1 MQSVTVS
8 LQTEAWRRCS
18 DGKLSWL
25 HRWRLVRCV
34 RLSDRRGS
42 RGLAGVECQQDGK
55 KQVNKQKER
64 ENKMGRPT
72 EKMTDFAEKISD
84 LLGVKPDDWDDFESV
99 SEFIS
104 EYKEDYFDA
113 LRDNK

>member
-1 MQSVTVS
+1 M
-8 LQTEAWRRCS
+8 
-18 DGKLSWL
+18 
-25 HRWRLVRCV
+25 VRHPG
-34 RLSDRRGS
+34 LADRRGS
-42 RGLAGVECQQDGK
+42 SRLDGMGIHTACER
-55 KQVNKQKER
+55 QVNKER

-84 LLGVKPDDWDDFESV
+84 LLGVEPDDWDDFESV